1 LNVMSNQAEFCGELV
16 VDIETKLKRAQELSD
31 AVLQRLPK
39 DAPERAQAEELAAIL
54 HGSTD
59 LSHLLKELDGVVNG
73 VSRMAKLI
81 NALKESAV
89 DPHLMPYLR
98 GENVLKLE

>member
-1 LNVMSNQAEFCGELV
+1 MSNQAEFCGELI
-16 VDIETKLKRAQELSD
+16 VDIEAKLKRAQELSGV
-31 AVLQRLPK
+31 VLRQLPK
-39 DAPERAQAEELAAIL
+39 DTPERAQAEELAAIL

-89 DPHLMPYLR
+89 TPHLMPYLR